1 MVETYILSKSDV
13 GQHELA
19 DILISIRLLMHKQDI
34 VDSKHDG
41 EQSIGGRPTSVAG
54 SILLVELHL

>member
-34 VDSKHDG
+34 VDSKHHG
-41 EQSIGGRPTSVAG
+41 EQSIGGRPTSIAG
-54 SILLVELHL
+54 SILLVELDL